1 MTRLLGR
8 ILRLSIQQLTAYRAN
23 LVFEGFLTLVRLAA
37 GLVALGAV
45 FSQTDSL
52 AGWSLG
58 GTVVL
63 LGTYQVVG
71 GLMGAFIQPNLSFFS
86 EQVREG
92 KLDDILLKPVPSIF
106 MASLG
111 SCSPWPLLQV
121 VLGAGV
127 VALGVASGGL
137 TTSSLQVACY
147 LLQLGSGVVVAW
159 AYLVVLASASFWAA
173 GLELNVLY
181 SASWQLGRYPVDVYH
196 PAITCFLT
204 FVVPIAFV
212 STYPAR
218 TLAASGGGPAGVG
231 ASLLAAAISLVV
243 ANLVWQAGT
252 RRYTSAT
259 S

>member
-1 MTRLLGR
+1 MIRLLGR
-8 ILRLSIQQLTAYRAN
+8 IVRLSIQQLTAHRAN
-23 LVFEGFLTLVRLAA
+23 LIFEGFLTLVRLAA
-37 GLVALGAV
+37 GLVALGAI
-45 FSQTDSL
+45 FSQTDNL

-106 MASLG
+106 IASLV

-127 VALGVASGGL
+127 VGLGVAHGGL
-137 TTSSLQVACY
+137 TAGPLQVACY

-159 AYLVVLASASFWAA
+159 AYLVVLASASFWAT

-196 PAITCFLT
+196 TAITRFLT

-218 TLAASGGGPAGVG
+218 TLAGGGSPTGVG